1 MFPFNFFCSLQIT
14 ENIGTTR
21 AFDFKP
27 IIWVDAGIH
36 AREWIS
42 IAVAMKFIK
51 RVRLRLVETGKNT
64 QPTKCLRGLQS
75 VCVCLVHKVAMCS
88 SQSVYQRVCVW
99 SAKSPCVVHKVFTS
113 ADDYTLPWMPEND
126 LERLTSFSSP
136 NKFISY
142 TTSKSCKDH
151 TVSTSYGKI
160 LMKILTYSFPM
171 HPFFNP

>member
-1 MFPFNFFCSLQIT
+1 MFPFNFFYSLQIT

-75 VCVCLVHKVAMCS
+75 VCVCLVHKVAM
-88 SQSVYQRVCVW
+88 SVRR
-99 SAKSPCVVHKVFTS
+99 VFTS
-113 ADDYTLPWMPEND
+113 ACVFGPQSLHVQFTKCLLAQMIIPYPGCRKMIWSVLLPLVLLIN
-126 LERLTSFSSP
+126 SF
-136 NKFISY
+136 
-142 TTSKSCKDH
+142 H
-151 TVSTSYGKI
+151 TQLVNRVKIIPCLQVMGKY
-160 LMKILTYSFPM
+160 L
-171 HPFFNP
+171 